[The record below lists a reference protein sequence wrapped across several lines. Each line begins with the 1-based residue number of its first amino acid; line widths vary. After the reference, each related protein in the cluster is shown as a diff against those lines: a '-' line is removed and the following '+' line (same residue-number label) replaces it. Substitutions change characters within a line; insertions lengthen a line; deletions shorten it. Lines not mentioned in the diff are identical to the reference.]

1 MRLITV
7 TKGKVRKALAAKR
20 SVPVHEP
27 IPLRHRLAIL
37 VIARIRRALAI
48 AYRDPDVPVVKYAV
62 VEPMEARTKRVSGL
76 VRQPAPA
83 HDRPLRRAALIEQEA
98 IREWDHHARI
108 DRRDHLGSVRGHNA
122 IAWLAAVP
130 AGNAQAIAEL
140 VFLQR
145 LRLVHLAQPEAS
157 VPGADGIAVACAVSD
172 AVDLALRLA
181 HIVDAGVKRLV
192 RKKRAVLQPDPDLCV
207 RDFSDVPRPI
217 GLPHQPH
224 AGAIRPIERFI
235 RRPAPSL
242 YIVIFCI
249 TLVNARCF
257 HCLRLRLGDFMS

>member
-7 TKGKVRKALAAKR
+7 PKGKLHEALAAKL
-20 SVPVHEP
+20 SVPVYEP
-27 IPLRHRLAIL
+27 IALRHRLTVL

-62 VEPMEARTKRVSGL
+62 VDPMEARAKRAAGL

-98 IREWDHHARI
+98 ICEGNLHALI

-140 VFLQR
+140 VFVQN

-157 VPGADGIAVACAVSD
+157 VPGADGIAVAGAAPD
-172 AVDLALRLA
+172 AVDLARWLV

-207 RDFSDVPRPI
+207 WDFSDVPRPI
-217 GLPHQPH
+217 GIPHQTH

-235 RRPAPSL
+235 RRPVPSL